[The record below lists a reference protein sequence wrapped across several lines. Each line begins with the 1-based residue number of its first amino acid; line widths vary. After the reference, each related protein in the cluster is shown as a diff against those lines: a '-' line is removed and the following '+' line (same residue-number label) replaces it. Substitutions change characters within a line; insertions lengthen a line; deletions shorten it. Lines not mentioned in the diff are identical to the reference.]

1 MNCITILTS
10 LFISCVTVEALQ
22 TSTISDWSIV
32 GQGPFSKREGLMGV
46 SEYNGYMFLSGGRE
60 AFGVRFNDEIWR
72 SIDGKEWELVSKGV
86 IGRRAYHSHV
96 VFNDCMYILGGQT
109 FFKHYND
116 VWESCDGMGKTWNL
130 VTSNAEWG
138 ARTGMAAVVTSSNE
152 LIIAGGSYEKDDYP
166 FYRFFYNDVWASTD
180 GGKTWELRN
189 SQTEWSARSGP
200 RLIEDKNRRLLLI
213 AGEVGFK
220 TDQQL
225 VDIWGSED
233 DGRSW
238 YLVSE
243 NPGFSKRSGHGVV
256 VTPKNKYI
264 VLIGGWPYMHD
275 MWLSKDNGETFQLIS
290 DSVWNCQDFSCGKF
304 DFLMLIHNGQ
314 LFTIG
319 GSGAY
324 GTFGKLSH
332 ETWVADITEEDVENT
347 LEEKVKVNILS
358 F

>member
-1 MNCITILTS
+1 MY
-10 LFISCVTVEALQ
+10 SCATVEVLLS
-22 TSTISDWSIV
+22 STTTITEWSIL
-32 GQGPFSKREGLMGV
+32 GHGPFSKREGLMGA
-46 SEYNGYMFLSGGRE
+46 SYNGYMFISGGRE
-60 AFGVRFNDEIWR
+60 TFGVRFNDEIWR
-72 SIDGKEWELVSKGV
+72 SIDGKEWELASKGV

-96 VFNDCMYILGGQT
+96 AFNDCMYILGGQT

-116 VWESCDGMGKTWNL
+116 VWESCDGMGETWNL

-138 ARTGMAAVVTSSNE
+138 ARCGMAAIVTSGNE
-152 LIIAGGSYEKDDYP
+152 LIIAGGSYEKEDYP
-166 FYRFFYNDVWASTD
+166 FYRFFYNDVWVSID

-189 SQTEWSARSGP
+189 DSSKRQAEWSARSGP
-200 RLIEDKNRRLLLI
+200 RLVEDKNGRLLLI
-213 AGEVGFK
+213 AGEIGFK

-225 VDIWGSED
+225 VDIWGSDD
-233 DGRSW
+233 DGRTW

-256 VTPKNKYI
+256 VTPKSKDI
-264 VLIGGWPYMHD
+264 ILIGGWPYMHD

-290 DSVWNCQDFSCGKF
+290 DSVWNCADFRCGKF

-332 ETWVADITEEDVENT
+332 ETWVADITEEDTGSST
-347 LEEKVKVNILS
+347 LEDTDEVNILS